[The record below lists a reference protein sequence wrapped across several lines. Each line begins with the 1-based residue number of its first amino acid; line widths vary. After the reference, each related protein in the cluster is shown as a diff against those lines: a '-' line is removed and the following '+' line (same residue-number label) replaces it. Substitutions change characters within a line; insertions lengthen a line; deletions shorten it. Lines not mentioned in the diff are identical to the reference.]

1 MSAAG
6 PHNET
11 RVFPIF
17 SPGRNVRAD
26 IVPALGG
33 VVASL
38 QLPGPDGRP
47 RECLYRH
54 AWFWDPGTDATR
66 GGSPVLFPVCGR
78 LLKDGQPGRYETGG
92 RPYVL
97 PLHGFAMRLPWEV
110 RDASRPDALELRL
123 ADTAETRAMYPFSFE
138 LTLRHAVS
146 DQGYACRLTV
156 ANTGDRPMPYY
167 AGFHPYFLTP
177 PPGAGKEQTLFGAQP
192 VTRWLYNPGKTEI
205 TGPAP
210 VPAFPMPVTPGD
222 VNELLL
228 ELGERR
234 ETHLVFPDGFELRQ
248 DASDLLRYRQFYTL
262 PGEPFFCDE
271 AWMAPPGSLNRPGAA
286 RELPPGQIDTLEIHI
301 SSGPA

>member
-1 MSAAG
+1 MATEHPPSGLRVCAIAAAD
-6 PHNET
+6 
-11 RVFPIF
+11 
-17 SPGRNVRAD
+17 GRFRAE

-33 VVASL
+33 VVSSL

-110 RDASRPDALELRL
+110 RDDSRPDALELRL
-123 ADTAETRAMYPFSFE
+123 ADTAETQAMYPFSFE

-146 DQGYACRLTV
+146 DEGYVCRLTV

-177 PPGAGKEQTLFGAQP
+177 PPGAGKEHTLFGAQP

-210 VPAFPMPVTPGD
+210 APAFPLPVDRVD

-228 ELGERR
+228 ELGARR
-234 ETHLVFPDGFELRQ
+234 ETRLRFPDGFELRQ
-248 DASDLLRYRQFYTL
+248 DASARLRYRQFYTL
-262 PGEPFFCDE
+262 PEEPFFCDE

-286 RELPPGQIDTLEIHI
+286 RELPPGQADTVEIRI
-301 SSGPA
+301 SAGRA

>member
-1 MSAAG
+1 MATEHPPSGLRVCAIAAAD
-6 PHNET
+6 
-11 RVFPIF
+11 
-17 SPGRNVRAD
+17 GRFRAE

-33 VVASL
+33 VVSSL

-54 AWFWDPGTDATR
+54 AWFWDPHTDATR

-92 RPYVL
+92 RPHVL
-97 PLHGFAMRLPWEV
+97 PLHGFAMRLPWTV
-110 RDASRPDALELRL
+110 GDDSRPDALELRL

-177 PPGAGKEQTLFGAQP
+177 PPGAGKEHTLFGAQP

-205 TGPAP
+205 TVAAPA
-210 VPAFPMPVTPGD
+210 PAFPMPVARVD

-248 DASDLLRYRQFYTL
+248 DASALLRYRQFYTMAE
-262 PGEPFFCDE
+262 EPFFCDE

-286 RELPPGQIDTLEIHI
+286 RELPPGQADTLEIRI

>member
-1 MSAAG
+1 MATEHPPSGLRVCAIAAAD
-6 PHNET
+6 
-11 RVFPIF
+11 
-17 SPGRNVRAD
+17 GRFRAE

-33 VVASL
+33 GVASL

-97 PLHGFAMRLPWEV
+97 PLHGFAMRLPWTV
-110 RDASRPDALELRL
+110 GDDSRPDALELRL

-146 DQGYACRLTV
+146 DHGYACRLTV

-210 VPAFPMPVTPGD
+210 APAFPLPVDRVD

-228 ELGERR
+228 ELGERH
-234 ETHLVFPDGFELRQ
+234 ETRLRFPDGFELRQ
-248 DASDLLRYRQFYTL
+248 DASALLRYRQFYTMAE
-262 PGEPFFCDE
+262 EPFFCDE

-286 RELPPGQIDTLEIHI
+286 RELPPGQADTLEIRI

>member
-1 MSAAG
+1 MATEHPPSGLRVCAIAAAD
-6 PHNET
+6 
-11 RVFPIF
+11 
-17 SPGRNVRAD
+17 GRFRAE

-33 VVASL
+33 VVSSL
-38 QLPGPDGRP
+38 RLPGPDGRP

-156 ANTGDRPMPYY
+156 ANTGDWPMPYY

-177 PPGAGKEQTLFGAQP
+177 PPGAGKEHTLFGAQP

-210 VPAFPMPVTPGD
+210 APAFPMPVDRVD

-228 ELGERR
+228 ELGARH
-234 ETHLVFPDGFELRQ
+234 ETRLRFPDGFELRQ
-248 DASDLLRYRQFYTL
+248 DASALLRYRQFYTL
-262 PGEPFFCDE
+262 PEEPFFCDE
-271 AWMAPPGSLNRPGAA
+271 AWMAPPGTLNRPGAA
-286 RELPPGQIDTLEIHI
+286 RELPPGQADTLEIRI